1 MNERPTLFCKS
12 FNADPHC
19 EFLEKSKMAKAIYVL
34 KLFAEA
40 VVPYVYVK
48 IAGLSDALEETS
60 NLHLVLLQFRRS

>member
-1 MNERPTLFCKS
+1 
-12 FNADPHC
+12 
-19 EFLEKSKMAKAIYVL
+19 MAKAIYVL